1 MFAFSTLKIIM
12 TILNVDVSISLPF
25 SHVQDNF
32 TAAIAYYH
40 KVRNEWFSLVH
51 LGIPWNF
58 LALFW
63 STLCLKKWMFVIAKK
78 IRSYL
83 IQLVDGPVIYDGY
96 SLQGWWWL
104 STLKF
109 SLKCFRMFTKMVSY
123 LISQ

>member
-1 MFAFSTLKIIM
+1 M
-12 TILNVDVSISLPF
+12 TILNVDVSISLLF

-63 STLCLKKWMFVIAKK
+63 STLCLKNWMFVIAKK
-78 IRSYL
+78 ISSYL

-96 SLQGWWWL
+96 KDDHG
-104 STLKF
+104 
-109 SLKCFRMFTKMVSY
+109 Y
-123 LISQ
+123 LP